1 MVSFLSLPVLK
12 KKRKEKKQ
20 DVILKDHMVENFCQL
35 KIAVKIMFGNLP
47 SAAFCALRL
56 FIKTDSLTVYNVVVI
71 LIVVL
76 C

>member
-1 MVSFLSLPVLK
+1 MLK
-12 KKRKEKKQ
+12 KKKEKKQ

-35 KIAVKIMFGNLP
+35 KIAVKIMLGNLP
-47 SAAFCALRL
+47 SAAFCAWGL
-56 FIKTDSLTVYNVVVI
+56 FIKSDSLTVYNVVVI

>member
-1 MVSFLSLPVLK
+1 
-12 KKRKEKKQ
+12 
-20 DVILKDHMVENFCQL
+20 MVENFCQL

-47 SAAFCALRL
+47 SAAFCALGL